1 MSELPCAKTKTELCC
16 DLSKKLGFTTKNI
29 SLGPKRITPTM
40 MVRFEPSSSR
50 DAKLKSL
57 ETPLSVF

>member
-40 MVRFEPSSSR
+40 MVRFEPS
-50 DAKLKSL
+50 
-57 ETPLSVF
+57 